1 MLEATNLECVRGD
14 RRLFAGVG
22 FRLDAGELLHV
33 SGHNGAGKTTL
44 LRTLVG
50 LTHAVAGEIRWQGQ
64 PVGKLG
70 EDYRAQLCYL
80 GHGNGI
86 KEELT
91 PLENLSL
98 SARVAGLA
106 HDEERDF
113 QALAEVGLASRADL
127 PCRVLSQGQKRRVA
141 LARLI
146 RDQRPLWVL
155 DEPFVALD
163 VKAVSWLAGRIGA
176 HVAGGGL
183 AVMTTHQPVSVPGAT
198 VRELWLGERGD
209 V

>member
-1 MLEATNLECVRGD
+1 MFDVTNLECARGD

-22 FRLDAGELLHV
+22 FQLDAGELLHV

-50 LTHAVAGEIRWQGQ
+50 LSQPVAGEIRWQGA
-64 PVGKLG
+64 PVARLG
-70 EDYRAQLCYL
+70 EEFRAQLCYL

-91 PLENLSL
+91 PLENLAL
-98 SARVAGLA
+98 AARIAGLGG
-106 HDEERDF
+106 DEERDF

-146 RDQRPLWVL
+146 RDKRPLWVL

-163 VKAVSWLAGRIGA
+163 VPTVAWLAQRIGT
-176 HVAGGGL
+176 HVADGGL
-183 AVMTTHQPVSVPGAT
+183 AVLTTHQPVTMPGAK
-198 VRELWLGERGD
+198 VRELWLGERSD

>member
-1 MLEATNLECVRGD
+1 MLDVINLECARGD

-22 FRLDAGELLHV
+22 FQLDAGELLHV

-50 LTHAVAGEIRWQGQ
+50 LSQPVAGEICWQGV
-64 PVGKLG
+64 PVARLG
-70 EDYRAQLCYL
+70 DEFRAKLCYL

-91 PLENLSL
+91 PLENLAL

-106 HDEERDF
+106 ADEDRDF

-163 VKAVSWLAGRIGA
+163 VPTVAWLAERIGA
-176 HVAGGGL
+176 HVAGGGM
-183 AVMTTHQPVSVPGAT
+183 AVLTTHQPVAVPGAK